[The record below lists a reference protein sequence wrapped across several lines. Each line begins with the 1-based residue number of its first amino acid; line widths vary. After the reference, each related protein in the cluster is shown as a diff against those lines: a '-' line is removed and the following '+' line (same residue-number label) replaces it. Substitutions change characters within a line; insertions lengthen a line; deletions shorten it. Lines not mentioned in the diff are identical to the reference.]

1 MQRLNSVSEIID
13 AVGGDTKFS
22 RVFGLSRSQVS
33 NWKMRKQFPSYTYA
47 SLQPQLK
54 TIFNID
60 APPSVWGQVEIER
73 AS

>member
-1 MQRLNSVSEIID
+1 MQRLDSVSKIID

-33 NWKMRKQFPSYTYA
+33 NWKIRKQFPAGTYA

-54 TIFNID
+54 AAFDID
-60 APPSVWGQVEIER
+60 APPSRWGQRELER
-73 AS
+73 SQ